1 MRSTRFSWEL
11 YFRSSTSFE
20 IEGFLLP
27 KQFAKFAQP
36 PKKASCRLASQ
47 NSISKKRSLIV
58 PSIGG
63 WSHSNR
69 GVFCGKNWD
78 ILVLGGCKINL
89 MVAAVASFLT
99 YPVSCSVR
107 LVGCD
112 RSLRLQRSSAWPFPQ
127 CQTRKPW
134 WRHGMDLGP
143 PKSTNFR
150 MVGNH
155 TRRQPRAFGIFRE
168 GNRETRSAETGHHCL
183 IYG

>member
-69 GVFCGKNWD
+69 GVFCGKKLD

-89 MVAAVASFLT
+89 VVAAVASFLT
-99 YPVSCSVR
+99 YPVSCSVW

-112 RSLRLQRSSAWPFPQ
+112 RSLRLQRSSAWPFSPMSNEEAMVEA
-127 CQTRKPW
+127 
-134 WRHGMDLGP
+134 RHGPGTP
-143 PKSTNFR
+143 QIHEFSNGWKSY
-150 MVGNH
+150 
-155 TRRQPRAFGIFRE
+155 RRQPRAFGIFRE